1 MKGLT
6 ILHGLPGEG
15 KTYALRTIA
24 CDVRESRF
32 FDVDDVCL
40 YDKRAYRQDM
50 VSFFTTYFPMEDDP
64 PTWRPPLEH
73 LFRSS
78 SWRMVNKLS
87 CFLRQVEEGSVVL
100 IDDFLANQHIS
111 LQEAAVDWM
120 MNILPEDVEV
130 VITTNSPYII
140 GGRTNNMVC
149 AKDFNIAWAKAK
161 PRSREEVRELRFK
174 LAKITH
180 PA

>member
-24 CDVRESRF
+24 SEVRESRL

-40 YDKRAYRQDM
+40 YDRQARLDDM
-50 VSFFTTYFPMEDDP
+50 ESFFTTYLPPEDAP
-64 PTWRPPLEH
+64 PTWRPPPEH

-78 SWRMVNKLS
+78 SWRMVNKLA
-87 CFLRQVEEGSVVL
+87 CFLRQVEERSVVL
-100 IDDFLANQHIS
+100 IDDFLVNQHIS

-120 MNILPEDVEV
+120 MNILPDGVEV

-140 GGRTNNMVC
+140 GQRTDNMVC
-149 AKDFNIAWAKAK
+149 AKDFNLAWDKAK

-174 LAKITH
+174 LLKVTH